1 MIYPEN
7 LEQKIGFDKIRTL
20 LKKHCGSTMG
30 ESEVDAMAFTAD
42 IDEISMML
50 DETYEMAAL
59 MQEDGFFSAVS
70 VVDLRESLDRVKI
83 EGLYLE
89 VDEMAELRKALET
102 LESVV
107 SFIMSKTDE
116 TCRRLRQ
123 KAAESLTFPDIIRNI
138 NAILDKYGN
147 MKDTASPRLM
157 EIRRESLRVQSNI
170 GRLVQSIM
178 ARAREDGYVDKDV
191 QPSVREGRLVVPVIP
206 AYKRRFKGIVHDE
219 SATGKT
225 VYIEPEAVVE
235 GNNRLCELK
244 AEEKREIIAILT
256 AFADT
261 LRPRL
266 PEIATCFE
274 FLGYVDFVLAKARFA
289 KELDGIRPVVNDSR
303 VISLI
308 GARHPILELS
318 LRSHGKNMVPL
329 DVRLPQGKRILLIS
343 GPNAG
348 GKSVCLKTVGLLQY
362 MMQCGLLVPVS
373 RDSEMGVFKSMFID
387 IGDEQSIEND
397 LSTYSSH
404 LLNMKS
410 IVKNGDCD
418 SLILIDEF
426 GSGTEPLIGGAIAE
440 ALLEEFDEKGIN
452 GIITTH
458 YTNLKHYAD
467 EAEAIVNGAMLYDRK
482 EMCPLF
488 QLQIGNPGSSFAIEI
503 ARKIGL
509 PETVVQNAIDKVGED
524 VVNYDK
530 HLQDIARDKKYWAQ
544 KRQQIRLRDKHIAEI
559 EDKYGAYLENV
570 NTERKEIIRKAKDEA
585 KRILKEAN
593 ANVENTIR
601 QIKESQADKE
611 KIKQA
616 RQKLSDANAMLA
628 KENSD
633 DFDRKVKNMEQRRSK
648 RGSAEPKPENEAIA
662 VGDNVVIAGQSVVGQ
677 VEEIN
682 AKKAVVSFG
691 QIRTTVDIK
700 RLEKVSRNAV
710 KRMNRTVGFIGTNP
724 VEKMREKRK
733 HFTSE
738 IDIRGMRAE
747 EAVRIVQGY
756 IDDAIMIGIGSVRI
770 LHGTGT
776 GALRV
781 AVRQY
786 LATVKEIESYHDE
799 HVQLGGSGITVVE
812 F

>member
-1 MIYPEN
+1 MDGIDSTTY
-7 LEQKIGFDKIRTL
+7 L
-20 LKKHCGSTMG
+20 LLLVLLILS
-30 ESEVDAMAFTAD
+30 A
-42 IDEISMML
+42 
-50 DETYEMAAL
+50 
-59 MQEDGFFSAVS
+59 FFSAS
-70 VVDLRESLDRVKI
+70 ETAFSAANMIRLRTMSEDGNKRAAQAVKVAEQYDKLIATILIGNNLVNIAISSLVT
-83 EGLYLE
+83 
-89 VDEMAELRKALET
+89 VA
-102 LESVV
+102 V
-107 SFIMSKTDE
+107 SFYFRNYAVAISTGIS
-116 TCRRLRQ
+116 TL
-123 KAAESLTFPDIIRNI
+123 AVLTFGEILPKSFAKS
-138 NAILDKYGN
+138 NAEQLCMTFAGPLRVL
-147 MKDTASPRLM
+147 MVAFTPLSWLFLRLM
-157 EIRRESLRVQSNI
+157 KPFRKKEEGDEQPTITEQELMYMLDTIEEEGVLEEQEKE
-170 GRLVQSIM
+170 LVQS
-178 ARAREDGYVDKDV
+178 ALEFNDTTVED
-191 QPSVREGRLVVPVIP
+191 
-206 AYKRRFKGIVHDE
+206 
-219 SATGKT
+219 
-225 VYIEPEAVVE
+225 
-235 GNNRLCELK
+235 
-244 AEEKREIIAILT
+244 ILT
-256 AFADT
+256 
-261 LRPRL
+261 PR
-266 PEIATCFE
+266 A
-274 FLGYVDFVLAKARFA
+274 
-289 KELDGIRPVVNDSR
+289 
-303 VISLI
+303 
-308 GARHPILELS
+308 
-318 LRSHGKNMVPL
+318 NMVPL
-329 DVRLPQGKRILLIS
+329 DVRLPQGKRILLMS

-373 RDSEMGVFKSMFID
+373 RDSAMGVFKSMFID

-776 GALRV
+776 GALRI

>member
-30 ESEVDAMAFTAD
+30 ESEVDAVAFSLD
-42 IDEISMML
+42 LEEISVML
-50 DETYEMAAL
+50 DETDEMSML
-59 MQEDGFFSAVS
+59 MQEDGFFSSIS
-70 VVDLRESLDRVKI
+70 VNDLRPSLEKVKI

-89 VDEMAELRKALET
+89 VEEIAELRKALEIH
-102 LESVV
+102 ESVV
-107 SFIMSKTDE
+107 SFIMSKPE
-116 TCRRLRQ
+116 EVCRRLRER
-123 KAAESLTFPDIIRNI
+123 ASESLTFPDIIRSI
-138 NAILDKYGN
+138 NVILDKYGN
-147 MKDTASPRLM
+147 LKDSASPRLM
-157 EIRRESLRVQSNI
+157 EIRREAVRVQSNI

-178 ARAREDGYVDKDV
+178 AQARDAGYVDKDV

-206 AYKRRFKGIVHDE
+206 AYKRRFRGIVHDE

-225 VYIEPEAVVE
+225 IYIEPEAVVE

-244 AEEKREIIAILT
+244 SEERREIIAILT

-266 PEIATCFE
+266 SDIATCFE
-274 FLGYVDFVLAKARFA
+274 YLGFVDFVMAKAVFA
-289 KELDGIRPVVNDSR
+289 KELDAIRPVVNDTR

-308 GARHPILELS
+308 SARHPILELS
-318 LRSHGKNMVPL
+318 LRSHGKSMVPL

-362 MMQCGLLVPVS
+362 MMQCGMLVPVS
-373 RDSEMGVFKSMFID
+373 RDSEMGVFSSMFID

-404 LLNMKS
+404 LMNMKS
-410 IVKNGDCD
+410 IVKNGDSD

-440 ALLEEFDEKGIN
+440 ALLEEFDKKGIR

-482 EMCPLF
+482 GMCPLF

-544 KRQQIRLRDKHIAEI
+544 KRQQIRMRDKHIAEI

-570 NTERKEIIRKAKDEA
+570 NSERKDIIRKAKEEA

-611 KIKQA
+611 QIKQA

-628 KENSD
+628 DGGHD
-633 DFDRKVKNMEQRRSK
+633 DFDRKVKNIEMRRSK
-648 RGSAEPKPENEAIA
+648 RGQAEPKPENDAIN
-662 VGDNVVIAGQSVVGQ
+662 VGDNVVIKGQSVVGQ

-691 QIRTTVDIK
+691 QIRTTVELK

-710 KRMNRTVGFIGTNP
+710 KKMNRSVGYIGTSP

-733 HFTSE
+733 NFMSE
-738 IDIRGMRAE
+738 IDIRGMRAD
-747 EAVRIVQGY
+747 EAVKIVQGY

-776 GALRV
+776 GALRL

-786 LATVKEIESYHDE
+786 LATVSEITTYHDE